1 MSESDE
7 PDLSQLPEPSV
18 RRPRRWT
25 VSVIWV
31 VPFIAAVAAGILG
44 VRSYLSA
51 GPSITI
57 DFKTAEGIESGKTE
71 IRYKEVPIGKV
82 KRTEL
87 TDDGQNVRVHVS
99 LIHDAEI
106 VAVEDSQ
113 FWVVRP
119 RVGIGGVS
127 GLGTLLSGAYI
138 GVDLGHSAEERREF
152 QGLEKPPG
160 VTNDQRGRRFVLTTV
175 DLGSLDAGSPIYY
188 RRIQVGHIIDRSLDA
203 DGKRIT
209 LQMFVDA
216 PYDKF
221 VTTNTRFWNAS
232 GVDVQVDAT
241 GFKLNTQ
248 SLATVIAGGIA
259 FQPFPEDQ
267 PGEPAAEN
275 TQFKL
280 FDDRNAAEAPSE
292 SESIRLRLRFYQTT
306 RGLTAGSPVDFQGIE
321 VGKVK
326 SLELDYDRDKKDFWT
341 DVAIDVYPRSMGRA
355 FASWQRN
362 TQREPKTADTFFRAL
377 IERNLR
383 GQLRTGNLITGQL
396 YIALDFDPK
405 APKVLPPAGQTPLEV
420 PTSRGEFDQIQ
431 EQISSIVTK
440 LDAIP
445 FDQIGNNLNNTL
457 QSADSLVKKLDGQVI
472 PEVQKAVEEAHKT
485 LGAATDALSDNGRLQ
500 TDTRGTLDEVGRAAR
515 SLRTLADY
523 LQRHPESLLRGRPSG
538 EQDLAPTPLPPP
550 PGAQAAPLPP
560 AVQDKP

>member
-31 VPFIAAVAAGILG
+31 VPLIAAIAAGVLG
-44 VRSYLSA
+44 VRSYLSS

-87 TDDGQNVRVHVS
+87 TDDGQNVRVHVD
-99 LIHDAEI
+99 LIRDAEI
-106 VAVEDSQ
+106 VAVEDSH

-127 GLGTLLSGAYI
+127 GLGTLISGAYI
-138 GVDLGHSAEERREF
+138 GVDLGHSAEERHQF
-152 QGLEKPPG
+152 VGLEKPPG
-160 VTNDQRGRRFVLTTV
+160 VTNDQRGRRFTLTTE

-216 PYDKF
+216 PYDQF
-221 VTTNTRFWNAS
+221 VTSNARFWNAS

-280 FDDRNAAEAPSE
+280 FDDRATAEAPSE

-326 SLELDYDRDKKDFWT
+326 SLELDYDRDRKDFWT

-362 TQREPKTADTFFRAL
+362 TTREPKTADTFFRAL
-377 IERNLR
+377 IERKLR

-396 YIALDFDPK
+396 FVALDFDPK
-405 APKVLPPAGQTPLEV
+405 AQKVVAPAGQTPLEI

-440 LDAIP
+440 LEAIP
-445 FDQIGNNLNNTL
+445 FDEIGKNLNGTL
-457 QSADSLVKKLDGQVI
+457 KSADSLVKKLDGQVL

-550 PGAQAAPLPP
+550 PGAQPAPTPSAA
-560 AVQDKP
+560 QDKP

>member
-1 MSESDE
+1 MSESE
-7 PDLSQLPEPSV
+7 PDLSQLPEPKL

-31 VPFIAAVAAGILG
+31 VPFIAAVAAALLG
-44 VRSYLSA
+44 VRSYLSS
-51 GPSITI
+51 GPSLTI

-99 LIHDAEI
+99 LIRDAEI
-106 VAVEDSQ
+106 VAVEDSH

-127 GLGTLLSGAYI
+127 GLGTLISGAYI
-138 GVDLGHSAEERREF
+138 GVDLGHSTEERTHF

-160 VTNDQRGRRFVLTTV
+160 VTNDQRGRRFVLTTD

-188 RRIQVGHIIDRSLDA
+188 RRIAVGHIIDRELAA
-203 DGKRIT
+203 DGKRVT

-216 PYDKF
+216 PYDRF
-221 VTTNTRFWNAS
+221 VTTNARFWNAS
-232 GVDVQVDAT
+232 GIDVQVDAT

-267 PGEPAAEN
+267 PGESAPEN

-280 FDDRNAAEAPSE
+280 FDDRAAAEAPSE
-292 SESIRLRLRFYQTT
+292 AESVRLRLRFYQTA
-306 RGLTAGSPVDFQGIE
+306 RGLTVGSPVDFQGIDI
-321 VGKVK
+321 GKVK
-326 SLELDYDRDKKDFWT
+326 SLELDFDRDRKDFWT

-355 FASWQRN
+355 FDSWQRN
-362 TQREPKTADTFFRAL
+362 TQREPKNADTFFRML
-377 IERNLR
+377 IERKLR
-383 GQLRTGNLITGQL
+383 AQLRPGNLITGQL
-396 YIALDFDPK
+396 YVALDFDPK
-405 APKVLPPAGQTPLEV
+405 AEKVVAPAGQSPLEI

-431 EQISSIVTK
+431 KQISSIVTK

-445 FDQIGNNLNNTL
+445 FDQIGNNLNLTL

-472 PEVQKAVEEAHKT
+472 PEVQKAVEEAHRT

-500 TDTRGTLDEVGRAAR
+500 SDTRGTLDEVGRAAR

-538 EQDLAPTPLPPP
+538 EQDLSASPLPE
-550 PGAQAAPLPP
+550 PLATEPAVTTP